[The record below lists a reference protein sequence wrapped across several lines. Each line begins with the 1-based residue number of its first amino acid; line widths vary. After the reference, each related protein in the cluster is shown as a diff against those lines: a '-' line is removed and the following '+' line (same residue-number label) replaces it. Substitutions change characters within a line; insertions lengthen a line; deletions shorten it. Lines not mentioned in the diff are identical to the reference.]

1 MNFQQNHQDNIYQNN
16 ISLNARQF
24 ERHLVNQNYNQAK
37 NPMNTGII
45 PREFNQNILNKT
57 NKFDIRQQHENVY
70 ELEKK

>member
-1 MNFQQNHQDNIYQNN
+1 MNFQKKNQNNIYDNN

-24 ERHLVNQNYNQAK
+24 ESHLVNQNYNKAK

-57 NKFDIRQQHENVY
+57 NKFDIRQQHE
-70 ELEKK
+70 EEEGQKT